1 MEADEELLGRW
12 RAGDVKAGNAL
23 FRRHFAS
30 IRRFFANKVGAD
42 HVEELVQHTFTG
54 CIEGRERFLGRSS
67 FRTFLFAI
75 AKRQLY
81 KHLRDHASLRSRHDP
96 EMNVSSVR
104 ELGCSPSSI
113 VAAREQQATLLAALQ
128 RIPVEQQLILELFY
142 WEQLTGPEIAEVL
155 EVAPAT
161 VRTRLFRARA
171 TLKEA
176 MAAGSPGDPDELEAL
191 AREVGAHAADALTR
205 GS

>member
-1 MEADEELLGRW
+1 MEGDEELLERW
-12 RAGDVKAGNAL
+12 RAGDARAGNAL

-42 HVEELVQHTFTG
+42 HIEELVQHTFTG
-54 CIEGRERFLGRSS
+54 CIEGRERFLGRAS

-75 AKRQLY
+75 AKNQLY
-81 KHLRDHASLRSRHDP
+81 KHLRDHASQRSRQAPD
-96 EMNVSSVR
+96 MNVSSVR

-113 VAAREQQATLLAALQ
+113 VAAREQQASMLAALQ
-128 RIPVEQQLILELFY
+128 RIPVEQQLVLELFY
-142 WEQLTGPEIAEVL
+142 WEQLSGAEIAEVL

-171 TLKEA
+171 ALKEA
-176 MAAGSPGDPDELEAL
+176 MDTSSPGDTDELEAL
-191 AREVGAHAADALTR
+191 AREVGAHAARARED
-205 GS
+205 

>member
-1 MEADEELLGRW
+1 MEADEHLLERW
-12 RAGDVKAGNAL
+12 RAGDAKAGNAL

-54 CIEGRERFLGRSS
+54 CIEGRERFAGRSS

-75 AKRQLY
+75 AKRQFY
-81 KHLRDHASLRSRHDP
+81 KHLRDNASRRSRHDP
-96 EMNVSSVR
+96 DMNVSSVR
-104 ELGCSPSSI
+104 ELGYSPSSI
-113 VAAREQQATLLAALQ
+113 AAAREQQASLLAALQ
-128 RIPVEQQLILELFY
+128 RIPVEQQLVLELFY
-142 WEQLTGPEIAEVL
+142 WEQFSGPQIAEVL

-171 TLKEA
+171 ALKEA
-176 MAAGSPGDPDELEAL
+176 MDSSSPGDPDELESL
-191 AREVGAHAADALTR
+191 AREVGEHAAAALED
-205 GS
+205 